1 MLRKGQSLSG
11 ALATRHV
18 IVSMIFLFGK
28 LTNLNVMM
36 LQEVIITILKEQ
48 EYSIALN
55 ARCGRDTFWGQ
66 TYHALLIPP
75 PLQISMQDPANLSIE
90 VTDNGNR

>member
-18 IVSMIFLFGK
+18 IVSMIFLYRK

-48 EYSIALN
+48 KCSRVLN
-55 ARCGRDTFWGQ
+55 VCCGRDTFWGQ

-75 PLQISMQDPANLSIE
+75 SLQISIQDPANLSIE